1 MAAQVAREKLVHLGT
16 SIGKMT
22 HSGKFRLT
30 VGCLDLLAQHA
41 KYKVYHSLLLV
52 NSNLLVQTI
61 GYNLGYPGAL

>member
-1 MAAQVAREKLVHLGT
+1 MHLGSCLPAVQSLRPPLQHPSAAQVAREKLVHLGT

-41 KYKVYHSLLLV
+41 KYKVGH
-52 NSNLLVQTI
+52 
-61 GYNLGYPGAL
+61 PPC